1 MSATKI
7 LVVEDEQIVAFDIET
22 TLISLGYKVPAV
34 FSSGED
40 ALAQVGIIK
49 PDLVLMD
56 IILAGQMDGV
66 EAAEKIKK
74 GFDIPVAY
82 LTAHNDLATLQRAKL
97 SEPFGYLLKPFEE
110 RELHTTIEIALA
122 RHQAEVKI
130 RQALVKEKELNQLKT
145 NFLSLTS
152 HEFRT
157 PLTTILSATEMLE
170 FYSQGEIDEKKRKNF
185 RRIHSSI
192 EHMRHILDDVLVVGD
207 AEAGRLEFRPQPL
220 DLLELCQE
228 IVEDV
233 KMNSSLQSTIVF
245 TSKEECHDTYMD
257 KHLLKHI
264 LTNLLTNA
272 LKYSPEVSIV
282 KFELFCSENQAV
294 FCIQDQGIGIPY
306 QEQKAIFESF
316 YRGTNV
322 GKIKG
327 TGLGLAIV
335 KSCIELHQGSLKIE
349 SEVGAGTKFVVTL
362 PSFIEGIGSEK
373 PAVSKVEEVRSK

>member
-1 MSATKI
+1 MPATKI
-7 LVVEDEQIVAFDIET
+7 LVVEDEEIVAFDIET
-22 TLISLGYKVPAV
+22 TLKSLGYKVPGV
-34 FSSGED
+34 FSSGEE
-40 ALAQVGIIK
+40 ALNQVGILK

-66 EAAEKIKK
+66 EAAEKIKEC
-74 GFDIPVAY
+74 FDIPVAY
-82 LTAHNDLATLQRAKL
+82 LTAHNDLATIQRAKL

-122 RHQAEVKI
+122 RHQAEVRI
-130 RQALVKEKELNQLKT
+130 HQALVKEQELNQLKT

-170 FYSQGEIDEKKRKNF
+170 FYCQEKIDEKKRKNF
-185 RRIHSSI
+185 RRIHNSV
-192 EHMRHILDDVLVVGD
+192 EHMRHLLDDVLVVGD
-207 AEAGRLEFRPQPL
+207 AEAGRLEFRPLPL

-233 KMNSSLQSTIVF
+233 KINSRLQSTIVF
-245 TSKEECHDTYMD
+245 TSKGECHNTCMD
-257 KHLLKHI
+257 KHLLQHI

-272 LKYSPEVSIV
+272 IKYSPEASIV
-282 KFELFCSENQAV
+282 KFELFCSRGRVV

-306 QEQKAIFESF
+306 QEQQEIFESF

-335 KSCIELHQGSLKIE
+335 KSCIELHQGCLE
-349 SEVGAGTKFVVTL
+349 VNSEVGVGTEFVVTL
-362 PSFIEGIGSEK
+362 PSM
-373 PAVSKVEEVRSK
+373 VEEVGSRKQEATERQKAKS